1 MTYINNYGMVAR
13 SDELYHYGR
22 PGMKWYV
29 RNYQPYPS
37 GYSGE
42 GKFVGKKA
50 YKQSK
55 KNYKQAKKNYRL
67 AKEDVGDAKRNVKYA
82 KAELKGDALV
92 AKMQKKDYKKAKS
105 YGDKDAI
112 KEQKALLKDWE
123 NAVKKS
129 ENNLKI
135 SEAWK
140 RAKDKD
146 LSQAVKDLDIAKAE
160 FKAMK
165 QIEKLKRE
173 AQSANASYNAEFKKT
188 LRKALKKDPSLL
200 ERYNSADSDELD
212 EIFDEV
218 EKTNSK
224 LALLEEDR
232 EKKYSAMQRAMGYK

>member
-1 MTYINNYGMVAR
+1 MVVC
-13 SDELYHYGR
+13 SDELYHYGQ
-22 PGMKWYV
+22 PGMQWGI
-29 RNYQPYPS
+29 RRYQPYPA
-37 GYSGE
+37 GYQGD
-42 GKFVGKKA
+42 GKFVGKEA
-50 YKQSK
+50 YRQSK

-67 AKEDVGDAKRNVKYA
+67 AKEEAGDAKRGVKWA
-82 KAELKGDALV
+82 KAELKGDKLS
-92 AKMQKKDYKKAKS
+92 AKMQKKDYKRAKLN
-105 YGDKDAI
+105 GNKDEV

-129 ENNLKI
+129 ENKLKI

-140 RAKDKD
+140 RTKDKD
-146 LSQAVKDLDIAKAE
+146 LSQAVKELDIAKAE

-173 AQSANASYNAEFKKT
+173 AQSANTAYNVEFKKT

-200 ERYNSADSDELD
+200 KRYNSADSDELD

-224 LALLEEDR
+224 LKQLEEKR
-232 EKKYSAMQRAMGYK
+232 EEKYFKMQRAMDYK